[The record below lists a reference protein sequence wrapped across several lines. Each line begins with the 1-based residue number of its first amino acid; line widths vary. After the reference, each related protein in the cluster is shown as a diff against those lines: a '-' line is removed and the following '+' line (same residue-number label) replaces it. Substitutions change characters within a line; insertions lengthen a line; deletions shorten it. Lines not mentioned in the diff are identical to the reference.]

1 MDGFAHYVAVKILS
15 TASEDEIHNKIM
27 YRQIMH
33 TYSVTDVILD
43 AMCNG
48 WNWNR
53 KETTVGFGSVI

>member
-48 WNWNR
+48 
-53 KETTVGFGSVI
+53 